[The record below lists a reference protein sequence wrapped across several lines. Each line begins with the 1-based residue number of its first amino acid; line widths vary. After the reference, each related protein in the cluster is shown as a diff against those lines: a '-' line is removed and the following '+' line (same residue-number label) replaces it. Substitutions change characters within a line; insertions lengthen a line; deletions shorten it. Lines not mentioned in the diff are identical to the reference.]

1 MDDKEELPAVTAV
14 EPPVVNSEWDDGIDI
29 KRLQVTTFPSAGEYQ
44 RKRKKKFPPLI
55 GENKE
60 SDSDGSGSDSNSSGS
75 DISDSSGSEGNGD
88 EGGDNEGNDE

>member
-1 MDDKEELPAVTAV
+1 MDSNGSVVIHFEHGEEQHISTLVMKGRY
-14 EPPVVNSEWDDGIDI
+14 E
-29 KRLQVTTFPSAGEYQ
+29 